1 MALSPQQ
8 TQSLHTAIEQ
18 RRAALLDEL
27 REDVE
32 RVRRDRPDVLVGSV
46 PDAGDE
52 ALVTLIAELDRAEAN
67 RDVTELR
74 ALEAARQRLAEG
86 SYGTCADCGGEI
98 GFERLQVNP
107 SAVRCIR
114 CQTAYEKTHAAS
126 GPGSSL

>member
-1 MALSPQQ
+1 MALTPQQ
-8 TQSLHTAIEQ
+8 TQALHSTIEQ
-18 RRAALLDEL
+18 RRAALLTEL

-52 ALVTLIAELDRAEAN
+52 AMVTLMAELDRAEAN

-74 ALEAARQRLAEG
+74 ALEAARQRLADG
-86 SYGTCADCGGEI
+86 SYGTCADCAGEI

-107 SAVRCIR
+107 AAVRCIR
-114 CQTAYEKTHAAS
+114 CQTAYEKTHAA

>member
-1 MALSPQQ
+1 MALTPQQ
-8 TQSLHTAIEQ
+8 TQALHSTIEQ
-18 RRAALLDEL
+18 RRAALLTEL

-52 ALVTLIAELDRAEAN
+52 AMVTLMAELDRAEAN

-74 ALEAARQRLAEG
+74 ALEAARQRLADG

-107 SAVRCIR
+107 AAVRCIR
-114 CQTAYEKTHAAS
+114 CQTAYEKTHAA

>member
-1 MALSPQQ
+1 MALTPQQ
-8 TQSLHTAIEQ
+8 TQALHSTIEQ
-18 RRAALLDEL
+18 RRAALLTEL

-52 ALVTLIAELDRAEAN
+52 AMVTLMAELDRAEAN

-74 ALEAARQRLAEG
+74 ALEAARQRLTEG
-86 SYGTCADCGGEI
+86 SYGTCGDCGGDI

-107 SAVRCIR
+107 AAVRCIR
-114 CQTAYEKTHAAS
+114 CQTAYEKTHAA

>member
-1 MALSPQQ
+1 MALTPQQ
-8 TQSLHTAIEQ
+8 TQALHSTIEQ
-18 RRAALLDEL
+18 RRAALLTEL

-52 ALVTLIAELDRAEAN
+52 AMVTLMAELDRAEAN

-74 ALEAARQRLAEG
+74 ALEAARQRLVDG
-86 SYGTCADCGGEI
+86 SYGTCADCDGEI

-107 SAVRCIR
+107 AAVRCIR
-114 CQTAYEKTHAAS
+114 CQTAYEKTHA
-126 GPGSSL
+126 

>member
-1 MALSPQQ
+1 MALTPQQ
-8 TQSLHTAIEQ
+8 TQALHSTIEQ
-18 RRAALLDEL
+18 RRAALLTEL

-52 ALVTLIAELDRAEAN
+52 AMVTLMAELDRAEAN

-74 ALEAARQRLAEG
+74 ALEAARQRLADG

-114 CQTAYEKTHAAS
+114 CQTAYEKTHAA

>member
-1 MALSPQQ
+1 MALTPQQ
-8 TQSLHTAIEQ
+8 TQALHSTIEQ
-18 RRAALLDEL
+18 RRAALLTEL

-52 ALVTLIAELDRAEAN
+52 AMVTLMAELDRAEAN

-74 ALEAARQRLAEG
+74 ALEAARQRLVEG

-107 SAVRCIR
+107 AAVRCIR
-114 CQTAYEKTHAAS
+114 CQTAYEKTHAA
-126 GPGSSL
+126 GPGASL

>member
-1 MALSPQQ
+1 MALTPQQ
-8 TQSLHTAIEQ
+8 TQALHSTIEQ
-18 RRAALLDEL
+18 RRAALLTEL

-52 ALVTLIAELDRAEAN
+52 AMVTLIAELDRAEAN

-74 ALEAARQRLAEG
+74 ALEAARQRLADG

-107 SAVRCIR
+107 AAVRCIR
-114 CQTAYEKTHAAS
+114 CQTAYEKTHAA

>member
-1 MALSPQQ
+1 MALTPQQ
-8 TQSLHTAIEQ
+8 TQNLHTAIEQ

-107 SAVRCIR
+107 AAVRCIR
-114 CQTAYEKTHAAS
+114 CQTAYEKTHAT

>member
-1 MALSPQQ
+1 MALTPQQ
-8 TQSLHTAIEQ
+8 TQALHSTIEQ
-18 RRAALLDEL
+18 RRAALLTEL

-52 ALVTLIAELDRAEAN
+52 AMVTLMAELDRAEAN

-74 ALEAARQRLAEG
+74 ALEAARQRLADG

-107 SAVRCIR
+107 AAVRCIR
-114 CQTAYEKTHAAS
+114 CQTSYEKTHAA

>member
-1 MALSPQQ
+1 MALTPQQ
-8 TQSLHTAIEQ
+8 TQALHSTIEQ
-18 RRAALLDEL
+18 RRAALLTEL

-52 ALVTLIAELDRAEAN
+52 AMVTLMAELDRAEAN

-74 ALEAARQRLAEG
+74 ALEAARQRLVEG

-107 SAVRCIR
+107 AAVRCIR
-114 CQTAYEKTHAAS
+114 CQTAYEKTHAA

>member
-1 MALSPQQ
+1 MALTPQQ
-8 TQSLHTAIEQ
+8 TQALHAAIEQ
-18 RRAALLDEL
+18 RRAALLAEL

-46 PDAGDE
+46 PDSGDE
-52 ALVTLIAELDRAEAN
+52 AMVTLMAELDRAEAN

-74 ALEAARQRLAEG
+74 ALEAARQRLTEG
-86 SYGTCADCGGEI
+86 SYGTCGDCGGDI

-107 SAVRCIR
+107 AAVRCIR
-114 CQTAYEKTHAAS
+114 CQTAYEKTHAA

>member
-1 MALSPQQ
+1 MALTPQQ
-8 TQSLHTAIEQ
+8 TQALHSTIEQ
-18 RRAALLDEL
+18 RRAALLTEL
-27 REDVE
+27 REDVA

-52 ALVTLIAELDRAEAN
+52 AMVTLIAELDRAEAN

-86 SYGTCADCGGEI
+86 SYGTCADCDGEI

-107 SAVRCIR
+107 AAVRCIR
-114 CQTAYEKTHAAS
+114 CQTAYEKTHAA